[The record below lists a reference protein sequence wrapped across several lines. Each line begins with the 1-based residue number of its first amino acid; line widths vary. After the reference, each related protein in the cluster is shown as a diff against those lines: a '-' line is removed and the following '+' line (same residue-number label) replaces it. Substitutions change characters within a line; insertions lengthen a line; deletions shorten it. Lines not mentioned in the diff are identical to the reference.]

1 MRAWDGIAPPQCPV
15 QSLCRPS
22 DLFGFE
28 KVLVGINGRCSGLAA
43 GLQRHRQQKKK
54 TCSCLAANDGFIYY
68 SYDLLSYD
76 DDEDDDDHDHDHDDD
91 DHDARGVMI
100 RHDAAALPLMQRP
113 CH

>member
-1 MRAWDGIAPPQCPV
+1 MDGVAALPLGC
-15 QSLCRPS
+15 S
-22 DLFGFE
+22 DIGN
-28 KVLVGINGRCSGLAA
+28 KRKI
-43 GLQRHRQQKKK
+43 

-76 DDEDDDDHDHDHDDD
+76 DEEDDDDDHDHDHDDD
-91 DHDARGVMI
+91 DHDHDARGVMI

>member
-1 MRAWDGIAPPQCPV
+1 MDGVAALP
-15 QSLCRPS
+15 L
-22 DLFGFE
+22 G
-28 KVLVGINGRCSGLAA
+28 CSGISNK
-43 GLQRHRQQKKK
+43 RKR
-54 TCSCLAANDGFIYY
+54 TCSGPAAHDGFIYY

-76 DDEDDDDHDHDHDDD
+76 DDDEDDDDH

>member
-1 MRAWDGIAPPQCPV
+1 MDGVAALPLGC
-15 QSLCRPS
+15 S
-22 DLFGFE
+22 DIGN
-28 KVLVGINGRCSGLAA
+28 KRKI
-43 GLQRHRQQKKK
+43 

-68 SYDLLSYD
+68 SYDLLSY
-76 DDEDDDDHDHDHDDD
+76 DEDDDDHDHDHDDD